1 MAQYSSEFIR
11 NARKHLSILDGE
23 PPDLSYHPQGFL
35 TLADESQAEQL
46 MRNHQKQIEMGTLV
60 ELYTA
65 ERIKEKFPMINTDG
79 IVLGSYGVQNEGWF
93 DPLALL
99 VAFKAKAQFFGV
111 EFVHAEILD
120 FNFKNDYHY
129 EKTTCNYVVVRE
141 PDGNVRHVE
150 FGLGVIATGYES
162 HKIAKLL
169 GYGEDVDDWRSVVN
183 FPIEPRKRYVY
194 AFNSK
199 DGPGLNF
206 PFLID
211 TSGTYCRRE
220 GLGGNF
226 ICGRSPS
233 NDEEPDVDTLDVDY
247 SYFDRRVQPMLKNRI
262 ESFDMTDMKIKGAWA
277 GYIDYNRIDQTPLI
291 GQDPF
296 FKNLIWATGFGGL
309 GVQMSP
315 AIGRA
320 IMEFLLYQDYKTI
333 DLRAFNWERLFNNKP
348 LKEVYQY

>member
-1 MAQYSSEFIR
+1 MFTARFLQNIRQY
-11 NARKHLSILDGE
+11 LSILDQ
-23 PPDLSYHPQGFL
+23 PPSDVAYHQMGYL
-35 TLADESQAEQL
+35 TLADNHQASILWENFQIQKQYGASIEWLTNEQL
-46 MRNHQKQIEMGTLV
+46 SM
-60 ELYTA
+60 
-65 ERIKEKFPMINTDG
+65 KFPMINTNG
-79 IVLGSYGVQNEGWF
+79 IEAAVFGTANEGWF

-99 VAFKAKAQFFGV
+99 VAFKAKAQFFGT
-111 EFVHAEILD
+111 EFVNAEILD

-277 GYIDYNRIDQTPLI
+277 GYIDYNRIDQNPLI

-296 FKNLIWATGFGGL
+296 FKNLDKFTDW
-309 GVQMSP
+309 
-315 AIGRA
+315 
-320 IMEFLLYQDYKTI
+320 
-333 DLRAFNWERLFNNKP
+333 
-348 LKEVYQY
+348 

>member
-1 MAQYSSEFIR
+1 MAQYSAEFIR

-23 PPDLSYHPQGFL
+23 PPDLNYHPQGFL

-46 MRNHQKQIEMGTLV
+46 IRNHQKQIEMGTLV

-65 ERIKEKFPMINTDG
+65 ERLKEKFPMINTDG

-99 VAFKAKAQFFGV
+99 VAFKAKAQFFGT
-111 EFVHAEILD
+111 EFVNAEILD
-120 FNFKNDYHY
+120 FNFNYDYHY
-129 EKTTCNYVVVRE
+129 EQTTCNYVVVRE

-162 HKIAKLL
+162 HKIAKFL
-169 GYGEDVDDWRSVVN
+169 GYGENVNDWRSAVN

-211 TSGTYCRRE
+211 TTGTYCRRE

-233 NDEEPDVDTLDVDY
+233 NDEEPDIDTLDVDY
-247 SYFDRRVQPMLKNRI
+247 SYFDRRILPSLKHRVEPF
-262 ESFDMTDMKIKGAWA
+262 ESDIKLKGAWA
-277 GYIDYNRIDQTPLI
+277 GYIDYNRIDQNPLV

-320 IMEFLLYQDYKTI
+320 MMEFLLNSQYQTI
-333 DLRAFNWERLFNNKP
+333 DLRAFSWERLFNNQP
-348 LKEVYQY
+348 LKEAYQY